1 MFFKLKVLKCSR
13 SCRDFKQ
20 NRKKK
25 KITLTCKRGQEHK
38 SMQYFLKK
46 CVESVV
52 RFPFA
57 NSRTPAGI

>member
-38 SMQYFLKK
+38 TMQYFLKK
-46 CVESVV
+46 KCGVSCEI
-52 RFPFA
+52 PLCQ
-57 NSRTPAGI
+57 